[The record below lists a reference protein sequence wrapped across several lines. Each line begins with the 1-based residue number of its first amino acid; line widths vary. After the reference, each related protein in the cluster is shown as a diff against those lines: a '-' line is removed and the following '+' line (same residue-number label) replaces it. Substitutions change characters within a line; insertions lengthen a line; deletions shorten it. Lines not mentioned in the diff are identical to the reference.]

1 MKTVIFD
8 FDGTLAD
15 SVSIA
20 LRLYNDF
27 SDVYG
32 VEQING
38 IDEAR
43 QLLSLGYAKA
53 MKAKKITPLKLIT
66 LVRLASKEMPKHMP
80 EVVPYSGIVETVSK
94 LKSQGYGIGVLTSNQ
109 EAIVRGF
116 LSAHKFPEFDFV
128 VSEKTLFRKDKALKK
143 IIKKY
148 KLSTE
153 EIVFV
158 GDEPRDMQAA
168 AKLGVKSVGVTWG
181 LAGVEGFGKSQPDI
195 LVNSASEIVQA
206 IG

>member
-1 MKTVIFD
+1 MKTIIFD

-15 SVSIA
+15 SVSLA
-20 LRLYNDF
+20 LRMYNDF
-27 SDVYG
+27 SGVYE
-32 VEQING
+32 VEPVEG
-38 IDEAR
+38 IEEAR
-43 QLLSLGYAKA
+43 RLLALGYAKA
-53 MKAKKITPLKLIT
+53 MRAKKITPLKLVT
-66 LVRLASKEMPKHMP
+66 LVRLASKEMPKHML
-80 EVVPYSGIVETVSK
+80 EVVPYPGIVEMVTD
-94 LKSQGYGIGVLTSNQ
+94 LKSLGYRIGVLTSNQ
-109 EAIVRGF
+109 ESIVRSF
-116 LSAHKFPEFDFV
+116 LSAHRFPEFDFV

-168 AKLGVKSVGVTWG
+168 AKLGVKSVGVSWG
-181 LAGVEGFGKSQPDI
+181 LAGVEGFGKNQPDI
-195 LVNSASEIVQA
+195 LVNNASELVHA